1 MSHVHWKH
9 TKIHKKSIFL
19 YKNTHFGLTESLQ
32 KKKEGKYAFKSK
44 MSRESHTPKFEL
56 LHCILMS
63 VAVRNSTES
72 EYKAGNL

>member
-1 MSHVHWKH
+1 
-9 TKIHKKSIFL
+9 
-19 YKNTHFGLTESLQ
+19 
-32 KKKEGKYAFKSK
+32 

-72 EYKAGNL
+72 KYKAGNL

>member
-1 MSHVHWKH
+1 MPLNQRWVEKA
-9 TKIHKKSIFL
+9 TL
-19 YKNTHFGLTESLQ
+19 
-32 KKKEGKYAFKSK
+32 
-44 MSRESHTPKFEL
+44 PKFEL